1 MLSRRIPYHSSQ
13 KYMAFTDRT
22 TIQFYI
28 LIKYMSLAYF
38 AAQYINPASS
48 QVFQQLTTV
57 TSGVVMNV
65 FTVIPNC
72 FSQKR
77 ISVTQMSEE
86 KNSFVHPFKEYSFP
100 NKLVISAPRFLQSA
114 ISLSF
119 NLNYK
124 SAMLLQIRHPQLTE
138 ARKTAVRNAES

>member
-1 MLSRRIPYHSSQ
+1 MLSRRICYHSFQ
-13 KYMAFTDRT
+13 KYMVFTDRT

-28 LIKYMSLAYF
+28 LIKCMSFAYF

-65 FTVIPNC
+65 FTAIPNC
-72 FSQKR
+72 LSQKR
-77 ISVTQMSEE
+77 ISITQMSEE
-86 KNSFVHPFKEYSFP
+86 NSTFVHPFQEYRFP
-100 NKLVISAPRFLQSA
+100 NKFVISSPRFLQSA

-119 NLNYK
+119 NMNYK
-124 SAMLLQIRHPQLTE
+124 SAMLLQIGVPSKLKPEKIAERNTE
-138 ARKTAVRNAES
+138 S